1 MVSYFAASE
10 FNNEFGKFN
19 LIRLSDLLPLSYDKE
34 VVEQLYKTQVEN
46 ISFDEDS
53 YGKYKDDSCEY
64 MSQFYKSEGLKTS
77 DYSLKFLDKEVVLR
91 YRGTDMGYR
100 FKLTN
105 IMPDRGVSESEPD
118 YVKEKG
124 YFGVETNSED
134 MCIFAGVPLSDDY
147 NGDMKLHLIFL
158 YKDGDYLY
166 LNFLIEIEETQIRM
180 NVVLDLEGEGVYKI
194 VANHRMHIFDEYIE
208 IAEL

>member
-91 YRGTDMGYR
+91 YRGTDMGYI
-100 FKLTN
+100 FSKCSTLISLNYLILMLMMKYNFFSCYSSLTSLIYQIVTL
-105 IMPDRGVSESEPD
+105 IM
-118 YVKEKG
+118 
-124 YFGVETNSED
+124 
-134 MCIFAGVPLSDDY
+134 
-147 NGDMKLHLIFL
+147 
-158 YKDGDYLY
+158 
-166 LNFLIEIEETQIRM
+166 
-180 NVVLDLEGEGVYKI
+180 
-194 VANHRMHIFDEYIE
+194 
-208 IAEL
+208 

>member
-91 YRGTDMGYR
+91 YRGTDMGYI

-118 YVKEKG
+118 YVKENG
-124 YFGVETNSED
+124 YFGVETNCED

>member
-91 YRGTDMGYR
+91 YRGTDMGYI

-105 IMPDRGVSESEPD
+105 IMPDRGVSESESD
-118 YVKEKG
+118 YVKENG